1 MRSILTFALLIGVL
15 TAAPRLALANDGP
28 SAGKPAGAGRSEPPT
43 GGAGGGTGGGGGSA
57 MSCRT
62 PAECLPLNVTPPAE
76 REHGARQS
84 SRASVSEFARQAGS
98 RGGFGSLGV
107 AGGPR
112 DEHRPEIFRPPTLRP
127 PTPLS
132 A

>member
-1 MRSILTFALLIGVL
+1 MRSLLAVALLFGVS

-28 SAGKPAGAGRSEPPT
+28 LAGKSARDGRSEP
-43 GGAGGGTGGGGGSA
+43 GGVPGGGA
-57 MSCRT
+57 MSCRS

-98 RGGFGSLGV
+98 RGGFVSPGG

-112 DEHRPEIFRPPTLRP
+112 DEHRPAIFRP